1 MKKFHNHNATKSFY
15 AAHHSD
21 HAIAMLQQFAIAVPN
36 NNNNEYKEQE
46 LVFSGVQ
53 NRNNSNTNIIQK
65 PFVPS
70 SSSSFGTSTMK
81 RWKQKLMT
89 TDDSLNIHKCLGI
102 FVLIHFIYRYYQIL
116 FTTNVSGGFGSA
128 ITSTTTTIK
137 RMGGISS
144 NWIPIMCLVP
154 HGLLSISSLIFHNVP
169 RDRVIGQPMIW
180 QEFRIHNIGFGL
192 RSVIATL
199 LCALSIRYQ
208 NQSNHIMIRQIA
220 VIGSCISC
228 LLAMIVAD
236 IATRYLRSNDIEST
250 TATTP
255 YWDGCSLTTQKR
267 FKTFYA
273 YCQFMATLACLSVT
287 NPAFPFSVLLA
298 IQVASLLM
306 TLVRKGL
313 LSTYGFHMGYT
324 ATLIAPYIVG
334 LRSMMYMKQPEL
346 LYVFV
351 LGSIL
356 FRIRRFGVNKY
367 VIWLP
372 LMTAR
377 ILYGDKYLS
386 YNIW

>member
-1 MKKFHNHNATKSFY
+1 
-15 AAHHSD
+15 
-21 HAIAMLQQFAIAVPN
+21 MLQQFAIAVPN
-36 NNNNEYKEQE
+36 NKECKEQE
-46 LVFSGVQ
+46 LVFSGIQ
-53 NRNNSNTNIIQK
+53 NRNNSHTNIIQK
-65 PFVPS
+65 PPITS
-70 SSSSFGTSTMK
+70 SSSSFGVSSMK
-81 RWKQKLMT
+81 HWKQKLMT
-89 TDDSLNIHKCLGI
+89 TDDSLNIHKGLGI
-102 FVLIHFIYRYYQIL
+102 FVLLHFIYRYYRIL

-128 ITSTTTTIK
+128 ITLTTTKATTIT
-137 RMGGISS
+137 RMGGIPS

-192 RSVIATL
+192 RSVITTL
-199 LCALSIRYQ
+199 LCMLSIQYQ
-208 NQSNHIMIRQIA
+208 NQSNHIMIRHIA

-255 YWDGCSLTTQKR
+255 YWDGCSLNTQKR

-313 LSTYGFHMGYT
+313 LTTYGFHMGYT

-334 LRSMMYMKQPEL
+334 LRSMVYMKRLEL
-346 LYVFV
+346 LYVFI